1 MGVTRTAPWWLTW
14 ALLAGLVSLF
24 LGERVFETIAP
35 ARAVLSGLG
44 ALVVLGCLAW
54 RVASRRSAV
63 GEAREVETLLLLTY
77 AGCVL
82 ALVLYFISST
92 DGMRWL
98 GIEFADDTARRRY
111 LVVLHVLW
119 PTVLAVSLLPAL
131 GAQIALGAHR
141 HARAAGAGLEALRVR
156 ETATA
161 ALTIALAGGFLLVT
175 GWIAAERDVTLDL
188 SYFRT
193 SSPGSATAAMVEGL
207 DEPLR
212 VLLFF
217 PEVNPVKD
225 EALRYFR
232 ALARASGR
240 VTIEEHDRVVSPRL
254 AEEHRVTADGTVV
267 LASGGREEHIVL
279 GTGLPAARRALRT
292 LDRTV
297 QERLM
302 ALLRERRV
310 AYLTTGHG
318 ELNDTASADLVADE
332 GLGGVGTFQ
341 ELLRLLNYE
350 VRPLGLAEGLGR
362 EVPNDAAMV
371 IALGPRRPFLAEEL
385 DALDRYLAG
394 GGSLLLALDPE
405 SGFDLGPLVPRL
417 GVRYVAETLVDDQ
430 QHLRQRGNN
439 SDRRLIVT
447 NRFSAHAATTTPS
460 RARPGGAV
468 LFVGAGH
475 LQEAAADG
483 AGWDGGTRGDAP
495 RPTFIVR
502 SLPSTFAD
510 RNGNFEFDEGLEE
523 RGSYNLVAAVEVAA
537 GEATKGKASADDPE
551 RALSSGA
558 RPMRALV
565 YADAG
570 LFTDA
575 VLRSLGLN
583 AALVADGI
591 KWLGGEEALAGVA
604 ESEEDIPIRHTR
616 AEDVLWFYSTI
627 LGAPA
632 LVLTLGLVGV
642 WRRRR
647 RRGGVA
653 S

>member
-1 MGVTRTAPWWLTW
+1 GLRVPRRHYTTDAVHAAAGHGQRQDLGRADRVCLPRLLPDRRRVTGGRRVRFLAHTAPAAGRGDRRGADRRPLPLLAAQLRAGPAALARDRRALHPRPPLRRLPGRRAPPARRLLLPGDHLLLPAPRDQGAGGEAMGVTRTAPWWLTW

-254 AEEHRVTADGTVV
+254 AEAHRRTAAGTVV

-341 ELLRLLNYE
+341 ELLRLLN
-350 VRPLGLAEGLGR
+350 
-362 EVPNDAAMV
+362 
-371 IALGPRRPFLAEEL
+371 
-385 DALDRYLAG
+385 
-394 GGSLLLALDPE
+394 
-405 SGFDLGPLVPRL
+405 
-417 GVRYVAETLVDDQ
+417 
-430 QHLRQRGNN
+430 
-439 SDRRLIVT
+439 
-447 NRFSAHAATTTPS
+447 
-460 RARPGGAV
+460 
-468 LFVGAGH
+468 
-475 LQEAAADG
+475 
-483 AGWDGGTRGDAP
+483 
-495 RPTFIVR
+495 
-502 SLPSTFAD
+502 
-510 RNGNFEFDEGLEE
+510 
-523 RGSYNLVAAVEVAA
+523 
-537 GEATKGKASADDPE
+537 
-551 RALSSGA
+551 
-558 RPMRALV
+558 
-565 YADAG
+565 
-570 LFTDA
+570 
-575 VLRSLGLN
+575 
-583 AALVADGI
+583 
-591 KWLGGEEALAGVA
+591 
-604 ESEEDIPIRHTR
+604 
-616 AEDVLWFYSTI
+616 
-627 LGAPA
+627 
-632 LVLTLGLVGV
+632 
-642 WRRRR
+642 
-647 RRGGVA
+647 
-653 S
+653 